1 MLTNKPRPRITGAM
15 LLKAS
20 RETKRDQ
27 ASLQGCRRSTG
38 DGAQEF
44 YIRDCAWSSGG
55 TVVWSKVVSRDHLS
69 DGRKAMLER
78 LDELRADL
86 IAKRIGT
93 LLIVEMAKTDA
104 RL

>member
-1 MLTNKPRPRITGAM
+1 MLTNKPRITGAM
-15 LLKAS
+15 LLKAI

-27 ASLQGCRRSTG
+27 SSLQGCRRSTSDG
-38 DGAQEF
+38 DQEF
-44 YIRDCAWSSGG
+44 YIRDCAWSSRG
-55 TVVWSKVVSRDHLS
+55 TVVWSQIVSRDHLI

-86 IAKRIGT
+86 IAKRVGT
-93 LLIVEMAKTDA
+93 LLIVEMAKKDA